1 VPCSFSRTGD
11 RLDVWVGP
19 EDEAEARLELEGAG
33 LSYER
38 AEEPERDWVAQ
49 AAALQRPVAVGPYL
63 LDPHGAAAPSF
74 VGRRRRLL
82 IPASR
87 AFGTGSH
94 ESTRLALR
102 LLLREGLAGRRV
114 LDAGC
119 GAGVLGFVAAC
130 EGARVVAFDIDP
142 DAAFKTRELAATNGV
157 PGVSAIAS
165 PLASIG
171 GPFDLAVANMIAE
184 EVGPLLPGIRAR
196 LRTGGRLVTS
206 GQLLSGEAEWLARL
220 RASGF
225 RPLRLAAENE
235 WLAVTAE
242 AV

>member
-1 VPCSFSRTGD
+1 M
-11 RLDVWVGP
+11 LHIWVGP
-19 EDEAEARLELEGAG
+19 EDEGVARACLDAAG

-38 AEEPERDWVAQ
+38 AGEPERDWVAE
-49 AAALQRPVAVGPYL
+49 AAALQRPIAVGRYL
-63 LDPHGAAAPSF
+63 LDPHGAPAPSRP
-74 VGRRRRLL
+74 GRRRRLL

-102 LLLREGLAGRRV
+102 LLLRESLAGLRV

-119 GAGVLGFVAAC
+119 GAGVLAFVAAC
-130 EGARVVAFDIDP
+130 EGARVVAFDIDA
-142 DAAFKTRELAATNGV
+142 DAAFKTRELAVTNGV
-157 PGVSAIAS
+157 PGVFALAS

-171 GPFDLAVANMIAE
+171 GPFDLAIANMIAE
-184 EVGPLLPGIRAR
+184 EVGPLLPGLRAR
-196 LRTGGRLVTS
+196 LRNGGRLVTS
-206 GQLLSGEAEWLARL
+206 GQLLSGEAEWLSRL
-220 RASGF
+220 RESGY